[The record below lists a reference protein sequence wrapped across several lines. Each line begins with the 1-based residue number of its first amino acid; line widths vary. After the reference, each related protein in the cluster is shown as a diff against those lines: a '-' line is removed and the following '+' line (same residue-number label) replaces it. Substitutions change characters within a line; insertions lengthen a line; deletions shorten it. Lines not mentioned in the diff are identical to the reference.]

1 MPTNGPMVWLSNI
14 WMWLTDL
21 ISGRARGSAEND
33 KRTARQERIEAYHN
47 EDPPETFNSP
57 LFARRGLFASAD

>member
-33 KRTARQERIEAYHN
+33 KRTARQERIEAYHKAH
-47 EDPPETFNSP
+47 PPKTP
-57 LFARRGLFASAD
+57 